1 MDTFAFIIHPIDP
14 KRDVSRKFP
23 LLGRYLSV
31 SQINFFST
39 FFPPLYI
46 SEINGVRSQA
56 TGKEIVGW
64 FVACPY
70 TPARM
75 LELPETAV
83 YHKITQTGRLAE
95 KLGARVLGLGAFTSV
110 IGDAGLTV
118 SRALSIPVTTG
129 DSYTVAIAVEAV
141 REAARVMEVPL
152 AGATAAVVGATGAIG
167 SVAAELMARDV
178 GQVVLVGRPQSLA
191 RLEALRDRLCAR
203 PLTRARVSLAA
214 DLAPL
219 AQADLILAVTSA
231 LDVVIEPE
239 HPHPGAV
246 VCDIARPRDVSARVA
261 ALRDDVLVIDGG
273 MVAVPGAVDFH
284 FNFGFPPGMAYA
296 CMAETMTLALEG
308 RFESYTLGKQI
319 TVEQVEEIAR
329 LASKH
334 GFRLGGFRSFERA
347 VTPDQIERVKAA
359 SAKTRARGAQEGVR

>member
-1 MDTFAFIIHPIDP
+1 M
-14 KRDVSRKFP
+14 
-23 LLGRYLSV
+23 
-31 SQINFFST
+31 
-39 FFPPLYI
+39 
-46 SEINGVRSQA
+46 
-56 TGKEIVGW
+56 
-64 FVACPY
+64 
-70 TPARM
+70 
-75 LELPETAV
+75 
-83 YHKITQTGRLAE
+83 
-95 KLGARVLGLGAFTSV
+95 
-110 IGDAGLTV
+110 
-118 SRALSIPVTTG
+118 
-129 DSYTVAIAVEAV
+129 
-141 REAARVMEVPL
+141 REAARVMEIPL

-178 GQVVLVGRPQSLA
+178 AQMVLVGRPQNLA

-203 PLTRARVSLAA
+203 PLTRAQVSLAA
-214 DLAPL
+214 NLAPL

-231 LDVVIEPE
+231 LDVVIEPG
-239 HPHPGAV
+239 HLRPGAV

-329 LASKH
+329 LAAKH